1 MTKTIDYMNSKA
13 MDLITSIIENEDLR
27 TIKICTKDTAL
38 GDTIIIVKGD
48 EEELEVLADIYN
60 MVK

>member
-1 MTKTIDYMNSKA
+1 MTKTIDYMNGKA

-27 TIKICTKDTAL
+27 AIKICTENTAL
-38 GDTIIIVKGD
+38 GDTVIIVKGD
-48 EEELEVLADIYN
+48 EEELKVLADVYN